1 MSGSGFRKGNALG
14 QLAHI
19 KRSQSFTKEHRG
31 ETHVLE
37 AFSAVADSGEVHLSL
52 AYEQGGMV
60 VWSTA
65 QTPNLPLH
73 AATDPRIVRV
83 YQEDQVLNVVRSKP
97 LKIDRVSQIS
107 LIVKGELTDV
117 FDGTEDVV
125 AVVIQ
130 RPYMRH
136 VYVPGG

>member
-1 MSGSGFRKGNALG
+1 M
-14 QLAHI
+14 
-19 KRSQSFTKEHRG
+19 
-31 ETHVLE
+31 
-37 AFSAVADSGEVHLSL
+37 
-52 AYEQGGMV
+52 

-117 FDGTEDVV
+117 FDGTEDIV